1 MRNRDALSTTSN
13 KHSLPASGV
22 LGILCRSTSK
32 TSHGSRYLA
41 DSIAM
46 RWLRDHFLRRHPLDK
61 IYSLESL
68 HIPGQWKRSRSS
80 ENVLST
86 PGCPCSTPGCP
97 CWQCTKESKS
107 ATKPRGTA
115 RTDMRLARIPRRSNS
130 YHTRPWSS
138 RRYLATSFSP
148 NLPLPVVPPSPPIA
162 SLTLPRSES
171 FFCSRTRPGTSRN
184 ASMSLSTTARSG
196 GRSLGGNP
204 SPFVGELLA
213 PPGVGV
219 VVARPVDPPV
229 DDGGVSP
236 PPPPLS

>member
-80 ENVLST
+80 ENVLPT
-86 PGCPCSTPGCP
+86 LGCLL
-97 CWQCTKESKS
+97 WQFTKPSEFG
-107 ATKPRGTA
+107 TKPRGTA
-115 RTDMRLARIPRRSNS
+115 RTNVRLARIPRCSNL
-130 YHTRPWSS
+130 YHSRPRSS
-138 RRYLATSFSP
+138 RKYLVTSFSP
-148 NLPLPVVPPSPPIA
+148 NRPLPVVPFSPPSA
-162 SLTLPRSES
+162 S
-171 FFCSRTRPGTSRN
+171 
-184 ASMSLSTTARSG
+184 
-196 GRSLGGNP
+196 
-204 SPFVGELLA
+204 
-213 PPGVGV
+213 
-219 VVARPVDPPV
+219 VA
-229 DDGGVSP
+229 
-236 PPPPLS
+236 